1 MVGDTFRIPTSLTS
15 SFRVPSYTKSD
26 TVRVSSVRSF
36 LPAFF
41 RSGNVTYNY
50 YVVVHHQPT
59 NQKKQ
64 EKRVLF
70 SHSSS
75 SRITHP
81 LFFDDRC
88 CTGSKPL
95 ATVSHTEAFKGTTTV
110 CCTSSWI
117 WIKKKKQSNEKQ
129 KKQF

>member
-50 YVVVHHQPT
+50 VVVHHQPT
-59 NQKKQ
+59 QTKKS
-64 EKRVLF
+64 KRKGCCSLTLVVAGSLTL
-70 SHSSS
+70 SSS
-75 SRITHP
+75 TIAVVLVANLLP
-81 LFFDDRC
+81 Q
-88 CTGSKPL
+88 
-95 ATVSHTEAFKGTTTV
+95 SHTQRHSRV
-110 CCTSSWI
+110 
-117 WIKKKKQSNEKQ
+117 QQ
-129 KKQF
+129 QFVVLLLGFG